1 MILFPIMIITA
12 WIFIIGFN
20 ILFNINGFEI
30 WYIVMA
36 TVVSTLSVILI
47 DALTATV
54 VRLLPKKWFKPFSR
68 RFKVFKWEKNFYQKL
83 GIKKWK
89 ELVPEI
95 GHFTGFRKNE
105 IKEPTNNK
113 YIERYLLEINYGRVG
128 HFASFFTG
136 FLIMFIFPLNQ
147 FINFA
152 LPVALVNILMN
163 AMSWTILRYNTPKLL
178 ALHKFNSKRENITDT
193 TKKTDNCKLEN

>member
-1 MILFPIMIITA
+1 
-12 WIFIIGFN
+12 
-20 ILFNINGFEI
+20 
-30 WYIVMA
+30 MA
-36 TVVSTLSVILI
+36 TVVSTLAVILI
-47 DALTATV
+47 DGITATI

-89 ELVPEI
+89 EFVPEI
-95 GHFTGFRKNE
+95 GHFTGFRKNK

-163 AMSWTILRYNTPKLL
+163 AMSWTILRYNTPKLM
-178 ALHKFNSKRENITDT
+178 ALYEHNKRNKLKPANINNEQQD
-193 TKKTDNCKLEN
+193 E

>member
-1 MILFPIMIITA
+1 MILFPIMIIIA

-36 TVVSTLSVILI
+36 TVVSTLAVILI
-47 DALTATV
+47 DALTATI

-105 IKEPTNNK
+105 IKDPTNNE
-113 YIERYLLEINYGRVG
+113 YIERFLLEVCYGRVG
-128 HFASFFTG
+128 HFSSFITG
-136 FLIMFIFPLNQ
+136 FLIMFIFPLSQ
-147 FINFA
+147 FVNFG

-163 AMSWTILRYNTPKLL
+163 AMSWTILRYNTPKLMALYEHNKRNKLKL
-178 ALHKFNSKRENITDT
+178 ANINNQQQD
-193 TKKTDNCKLEN
+193 E